1 MCGELQSLMEKIASG
16 AKSFFSSSVS
26 PETETTERG
35 TQRSP
40 AGLFSFV
47 LAQRRKF

>member
-16 AKSFFSSSVS
+16 GKSFFPSVS
-26 PETETTERG
+26 PETETTEGVR
-35 TQRSP
+35 TQRSR

-47 LAQRRKF
+47 LD